1 MSFNYRKVLTAINGE
16 LVQRDLQGLRFLCK
30 DMISS
35 SLLENASAL
44 QIFDLLEKRDKL
56 SKRDTTLLAEL
67 LHHLQ
72 RKDLLRK
79 FNLAENWQQETGLI
93 SDFRILLYTLA
104 NNLTMTNYQELVF
117 YYAIPRSNSSDN
129 SGVLQCIFELFVE
142 LEKRAI
148 ICSENLLKLKEG
160 LKSLMRNDLVKRID
174 NYTQIQE
181 KLQEQ
186 QSHSL
191 QTPIFKE
198 SFGHN
203 EQTSWRYPGPHSQ
216 ESMGVEAPSGYEG
229 EESSRMSQDAVRG
242 DPHDPIIHQVSPP
255 AQRDHMH
262 DPTTHSTDLPA
273 YPVKNNPRGICL
285 IINNEAFS
293 EDFKT
298 SPKLKRREGTHIDA
312 EKLEQVFKYLGF
324 KILLHNNLTV
334 GEMKE
339 TLISCSN
346 MNHQNHDVFVC
357 CILTHGE
364 INCVFGSD
372 GKSLMITQVTSY
384 FNGSACKSLL
394 GKPKLFFIQACQGH
408 EKQSECYL
416 AADADI
422 DADGPV
428 SPISYSI
435 PDEADILLGMA
446 TVSGYLS
453 FRHRREGS
461 WYIQTLCNLLEQKCN
476 GKNDILAILT
486 DVNRVVAE
494 KTARMKNPQTHRRES
509 TKQMPQPKF
518 SLRMKLFLS
527 PPNDDLSVQDHHPP
541 SASDA
546 VDWKS

>member
-117 YYAIPRSNSSDN
+117 YFAIPRSNSSDN
-129 SGVLQCIFELFVE
+129 SCVFELFVE

-148 ICSENLLKLKEG
+148 ICSENVLKLKEG

-174 NYTQIQE
+174 NYTRNYMHNHC
-181 KLQEQ
+181 KL
-186 QSHSL
+186 
-191 QTPIFKE
+191 
-198 SFGHN
+198 N
-203 EQTSWRYPGPHSQ
+203 
-216 ESMGVEAPSGYEG
+216 
-229 EESSRMSQDAVRG
+229 
-242 DPHDPIIHQVSPP
+242 
-255 AQRDHMH
+255 
-262 DPTTHSTDLPA
+262 LPA

-285 IINNEAFS
+285 IINNEDFS
-293 EDFKT
+293 DDFKT

-312 EKLEQVFKYLGF
+312 EKLKQVFKYLGF
-324 KILLHNNLTV
+324 KILLHNNLTE

-372 GKSLMITQVTSY
+372 GKPLMITQVTSY

-408 EKQSECYL
+408 EKQSECHL

-476 GKNDILAILT
+476 GQNDILAILT

-494 KTARMKNPQTHRRES
+494 KTARMKNPHTHRRES

-546 VDWKS
+546 VDWIS

>member
-1 MSFNYRKVLTAINGE
+1 MTLNYRKVLTAINGE

-56 SKRDTTLLAEL
+56 SKNDTTLLAEL
-67 LHHLQ
+67 LYHLQ
-72 RKDLLRK
+72 RKDLLKK
-79 FNLAENWQQETGLI
+79 FNLAENLQQERGYI
-93 SDFRILLYTLA
+93 SDFRLLLYTLA
-104 NNLTMTNYQELVF
+104 NNLTITNYQELVF
-117 YYAIPRSNSSDN
+117 YFAIPRSRSPDN
-129 SGVLQCIFELFVE
+129 TCVLQCAFELFVE
-142 LEKRAI
+142 LEKRAT
-148 ICSENLLKLKEG
+148 ICSENVLKLKEG
-160 LKSLMRNDLVKRID
+160 LESLLRNDLVKRID
-174 NYTQIQE
+174 KYTQIQE
-181 KLQEQ
+181 KSREQ
-186 QSHSL
+186 QSHSRL
-191 QTPIFKE
+191 TP
-198 SFGHN
+198 FGRN
-203 EQTSWRYPGPHSQ
+203 EQASWPYPGPYLQ
-216 ESMGVEAPSGYEG
+216 ESMAPSSGYEG
-229 EESSRMSQDAVRG
+229 EESSRMSQDAVREG
-242 DPHDPIIHQVSPP
+242 PQDLIIHQVSPP
-255 AQRDHMH
+255 AQRDHMD
-262 DPTTHSTDLPA
+262 DPTTFSTDLPA

-285 IINNEAFS
+285 IINNEEFS
-293 EDFKT
+293 SDFKT
-298 SPKLKRREGTHIDA
+298 SPKLKKREGTHIDA
-312 EKLEQVFKYLGF
+312 EKLEKVFKYLGF

-334 GEMKE
+334 GQMIE
-339 TLISCSN
+339 TLMSCSK
-346 MNHQNHDVFVC
+346 MNHKNHDVFVC

-372 GKSLMITQVTSY
+372 GKSLLITEVTSY

-408 EKQSECYL
+408 EKQSECHL

-476 GKNDILAILT
+476 GQNDILAILT

-494 KTARMKNPQTHRRES
+494 KTARMKNPYTHKRES

-518 SLRMKLFLS
+518 SLRMKLFLT

-541 SASDA
+541 SESNA
-546 VDWKS
+546 VDWIS

>member
-117 YYAIPRSNSSDN
+117 YFAIPRSNSSDN
-129 SGVLQCIFELFVE
+129 SCVFELFVE

-148 ICSENLLKLKEG
+148 ICSENVLKLKEG

-174 NYTQIQE
+174 NYT
-181 KLQEQ
+181 
-186 QSHSL
+186 
-191 QTPIFKE
+191 P
-198 SFGHN
+198 
-203 EQTSWRYPGPHSQ
+203 
-216 ESMGVEAPSGYEG
+216 PSGYEG

-285 IINNEAFS
+285 IINNEDFS
-293 EDFKT
+293 DDFKT

-312 EKLEQVFKYLGF
+312 EKLKQVFKYLGF
-324 KILLHNNLTV
+324 KILLHNNLTE

-372 GKSLMITQVTSY
+372 GKPLMITQVTSY

-408 EKQSECYL
+408 EKQSECHL

-476 GKNDILAILT
+476 GQNDILAILT

-494 KTARMKNPQTHRRES
+494 KTARMKNPHTHRRES

-527 PPNDDLSVQDHHPP
+527 PPNDDLSVQDQHPP

-546 VDWKS
+546 VDWIS

>member
-1 MSFNYRKVLTAINGE
+1 LNYRKVLTAINGE

-56 SKRDTTLLAEL
+56 SKNDTTLLAEL
-67 LHHLQ
+67 LYHLQ
-72 RKDLLRK
+72 RKDLLKK
-79 FNLAENWQQETGLI
+79 FNLAENLQQERGYI
-93 SDFRILLYTLA
+93 SDFRLLLYTLA
-104 NNLTMTNYQELVF
+104 NNLTITNYQELVF
-117 YYAIPRSNSSDN
+117 YFAIPRSRSPDN
-129 SGVLQCIFELFVE
+129 TCAFELFVE
-142 LEKRAI
+142 LEKRAT
-148 ICSENLLKLKEG
+148 ICSENVLKLKEG
-160 LKSLMRNDLVKRID
+160 LESLLRNDLVKRID
-174 NYTQIQE
+174 KYTHRHRKLHHVQNHMHHSHKPPLDEHCALIVKQNIEIVKKE
-181 KLQEQ
+181 K
-186 QSHSL
+186 
-191 QTPIFKE
+191 IIWFK
-198 SFGHN
+198 
-203 EQTSWRYPGPHSQ
+203 
-216 ESMGVEAPSGYEG
+216 APSSGYEG
-229 EESSRMSQDAVRG
+229 EESSRMSQDAVREG
-242 DPHDPIIHQVSPP
+242 PQDLIIHQVSPP
-255 AQRDHMH
+255 AQRDHMD
-262 DPTTHSTDLPA
+262 DPTTFSTDLPA

-285 IINNEAFS
+285 IINNEEFS
-293 EDFKT
+293 SDFKT
-298 SPKLKRREGTHIDA
+298 SPKLKKREGTHIDA
-312 EKLEQVFKYLGF
+312 EKLEKVFKYLGF

-334 GEMKE
+334 GQMIE
-339 TLISCSN
+339 TLMSCSK
-346 MNHQNHDVFVC
+346 MNHKNHDVFVC

-372 GKSLMITQVTSY
+372 GKSLLITEVTSY

-408 EKQSECYL
+408 EKQSECHL

-476 GKNDILAILT
+476 GQNDILAILT

-494 KTARMKNPQTHRRES
+494 KTARMKNPYTHKRES

-518 SLRMKLFLS
+518 SLRMKLFLT
-527 PPNDDLSVQDHHPP
+527 PPNDDLSVQDHHP
-541 SASDA
+541 
-546 VDWKS
+546 